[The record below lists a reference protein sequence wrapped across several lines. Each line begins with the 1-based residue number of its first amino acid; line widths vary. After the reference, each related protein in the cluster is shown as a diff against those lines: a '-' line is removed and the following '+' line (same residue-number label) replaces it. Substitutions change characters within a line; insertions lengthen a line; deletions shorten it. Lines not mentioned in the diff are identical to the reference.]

1 MTDKGFIEVFNRR
14 KKAFLKDIE
23 KNQRA
28 EPLGRANGNYDFR
41 KVLERFE
48 RWLKEESIPH
58 QNVQSQKSQVISA
71 KSFDEFVDEVLLE
84 VKNILAPKNI
94 DIIFSLPGQN
104 IGITESWK
112 CVKVFKNTNIY
123 YRIGRTRPRKGP
135 YRGQDLL
142 VLDLVMDGYKKQVF
156 LPLVEMVPEIEK
168 KLGIG
173 LERELPK
180 VEATGKYRLKIL
192 LPIENV
198 HGDVTQTAWK
208 FAEFISTTKPILN
221 QLGIN

>member
-1 MTDKGFIEVFNRR
+1 MTDKSFIEVFNRR

-23 KNQRA
+23 KGQRA
-28 EPLGRANGNYDFR
+28 ETVDNSSSDSNFKKALD
-41 KVLERFE
+41 RFE
-48 RWLKEESIPH
+48 RWLKEESAPP
-58 QNVQSQKSQVISA
+58 QSAVSQKSQSISS

-84 VKNILAPKNI
+84 VKNILAPRNI
-94 DIIFSLPGQN
+94 NIVFSLPGQN

-112 CVKVFKNTNIY
+112 CVKVFDNTSVY

-135 YRGQDLL
+135 YRGRDLL

-156 LPLVEMVPEIEK
+156 LPLIELVPEIEK
-168 KLGIG
+168 KLGLE

-192 LPIENV
+192 LPIENA
-198 HGDVTQTAWK
+198 HGDVSQTAIR
-208 FAEFISTTKPILN
+208 FAEFISVTKPLLN
-221 QLGIN
+221 QLGVS

>member
-1 MTDKGFIEVFNRR
+1 MTEKGFIEVFNRR

-23 KNQRA
+23 KGERA
-28 EPLGRANGNYDFR
+28 GPSETYNSNYDFK
-41 KVLERFE
+41 KVLDRFE
-48 RWLKEESIPH
+48 RWLKEENVTP
-58 QNVQSQKSQVISA
+58 QNIQAQKSQSITS
-71 KSFDEFVDEVLLE
+71 KSFEEFVDEVLLE

-94 DIIFSLPGQN
+94 CIVYSLPGQN

-112 CVKVFKNTNIY
+112 CIKVFKNTNIY

-135 YRGQDLL
+135 YMGRDLL

-156 LPLVEMVPEIEK
+156 LPLVELVPEIEK
-168 KLGIG
+168 KLGTG

-192 LPIENV
+192 LPIESV
-198 HGDVTQTAWK
+198 HGDVTQTAWR
-208 FAEFISTTKPILN
+208 FAEFISVTKPILN